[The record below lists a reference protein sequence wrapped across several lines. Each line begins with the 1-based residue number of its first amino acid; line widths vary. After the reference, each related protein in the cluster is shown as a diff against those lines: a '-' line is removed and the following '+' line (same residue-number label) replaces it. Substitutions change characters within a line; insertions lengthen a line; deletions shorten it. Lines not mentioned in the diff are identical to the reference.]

1 MRQTLTSF
9 LKNIIPSIVACF
21 CLSMILKPH
30 VVYAETITNV
40 TIDGFKYDLDTE
52 TKKAKVKKGPNQKN
66 PYHLV
71 IPETTV
77 YDSITY
83 IVTEIAAENNNSFS
97 NLNITGITLPNT
109 IEYIGN
115 DAFYNCT
122 NFKGD
127 LIIPNSV
134 KHIGKRSFNEC
145 GGTGKLVLGNGLEY
159 IDQRAFYKS
168 KFTGSLNIPESTTY
182 IDEGAF
188 YLCNGFTGSLI
199 IPDSVS
205 YLGPYAFGALDGISG
220 TLYIGKSV
228 NQIGVSC
235 FSWTCNH
242 VDSIIIYGNNLKIV
256 NSTGNPFHSTGSDC
270 RLIYFSNQV
279 KSIDRDIF
287 ATIYYKNLEE
297 VISDNPTPPVFTSS
311 NGQTGVG
318 FYGTVK
324 EKAVLK
330 VPVGSIEAYKSATYW
345 KDFKNIQEF
354 THEPTE
360 VSLNYSEISLF
371 VNDSV
376 TLSAKTSPFYADN
389 YSLNW
394 ESSDETVVEV
404 DENGKITSKSVGE
417 AQITATTNNN
427 LTATCHVSVK
437 PILASGITLNLQNI
451 TLSTGES
458 QKLIATVTPDNVT
471 NGSVIW
477 TSENENVATVD
488 SEGYVTAISVG
499 TTKITA
505 SAADDSG
512 VSAECTVIVSQLSEI
527 DNIIADKSAFVKI
540 FNLHG
545 VLVYEGEYSEATLL
559 PDCYIVV
566 CDGKNIKVKIK

>member
-9 LKNIIPSIVACF
+9 LKNIIPSIVAYF
-21 CLSMILKPH
+21 CLSIISQPH
-30 VVYAETITNV
+30 VYAETITNV

-52 TKKAKVKKGPNQKN
+52 TKKAKVKGGPEKKS

-83 IVTEIAAENNNSFS
+83 VVTEIVGPSINFSAYIFS
-97 NLNITGITLPNT
+97 NNYITGITFPNT
-109 IEYIGN
+109 IEYIG
-115 DAFYNCT
+115 DRAFQHCT
-122 NFKGD
+122 GFKED

-134 KHIGKRSFNEC
+134 KHIGKNTFYEC

-159 IDQRAFYKS
+159 IGSMAFYGS
-168 KFTGSLNIPESTTY
+168 KFTGSLNIP
-182 IDEGAF
+182 
-188 YLCNGFTGSLI
+188 
-199 IPDSVS
+199 DSVS
-205 YLGPYAFGALDGISG
+205 YLGASAFRLLEGISG

-235 FSWTCNH
+235 FDGTCNH

-318 FYGTVK
+318 FYSTVK

-330 VPVGSIEAYKSATYW
+330 VPAGSIEAYKSATYW

-376 TLSAKTSPFYADN
+376 TLSAKISPFYADN

-404 DENGKITSKSVGE
+404 DDNGKITAKSAGE

-437 PILASGITLNLQNI
+437 PILASGITLNLQNL